1 VAVDS
6 YRSATDADAL
16 SALSTALCAANQA
29 VYSTSRTDPEHKGM
43 GTTCTAVVVKG
54 SHAFIGHVGDSRAYL
69 VRNGDIRQLT
79 QDHSLVAELVRDNQL
94 TAEQARD
101 DPRRHII
108 TRCLGIDEEVE
119 VDLEQL
125 DTDLVPDDTLIICS
139 DGLHSAVTDAE
150 IAELASRRSLEQ
162 ACQELIALAN
172 ARGGSDN
179 ITVVLAR
186 VQKLQDTRRLPV
198 TSLTAVDVRAE

>member
-1 VAVDS
+1 
-6 YRSATDADAL
+6 
-16 SALSTALCAANQA
+16 
-29 VYSTSRTDPEHKGM
+29 
-43 GTTCTAVVVKG
+43 
-54 SHAFIGHVGDSRAYL
+54 
-69 VRNGDIRQLT
+69 
-79 QDHSLVAELVRDNQL
+79 
-94 TAEQARD
+94 
-101 DPRRHII
+101 
-108 TRCLGIDEEVE
+108 VE